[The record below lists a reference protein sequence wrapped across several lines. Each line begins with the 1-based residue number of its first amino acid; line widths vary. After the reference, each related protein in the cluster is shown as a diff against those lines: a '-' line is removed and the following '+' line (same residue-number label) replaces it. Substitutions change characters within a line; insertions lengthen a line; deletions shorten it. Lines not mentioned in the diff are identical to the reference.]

1 MKRRAFLK
9 TVAGLTLGAALE
21 SCLNPAA
28 LDELAPAAPTSIRV
42 EGALSWI
49 KVSWA
54 AVTTNSDGSPISD
67 LQAYRIYRSLIPA
80 SGFKQAGSVSGNET
94 TWKDTAVQAGQIWYY
109 KVTAV
114 DKSGNESQFSP
125 ESEPAILSI
134 RVPSAIL
141 PQHGEAL
148 FLNYDG
154 RRPSPSDTRS
164 DISITR
170 FQDSFIVLSRF
181 CTHAGCSN
189 MIFKNSEW
197 ECQCH
202 GSRFSQQG
210 KVLGALAQSPLRAFN
225 FTQES
230 NGDLI
235 VSFT

>member
-1 MKRRAFLK
+1 
-9 TVAGLTLGAALE
+9 
-21 SCLNPAA
+21 
-28 LDELAPAAPTSIRV
+28 
-42 EGALSWI
+42 
-49 KVSWA
+49 
-54 AVTTNSDGSPISD
+54 
-67 LQAYRIYRSLIPA
+67 
-80 SGFKQAGSVSGNET
+80 
-94 TWKDTAVQAGQIWYY
+94 
-109 KVTAV
+109 
-114 DKSGNESQFSP
+114 
-125 ESEPAILSI
+125 
-134 RVPSAIL
+134 VPHAIL

-154 RRPSPSDTRS
+154 QRPPPSDTRS

-170 FQDSFIVLSRF
+170 FQGGSIVLSRF

-210 KVLGALAQSPLRAFN
+210 KVLGAPAQSPLRAFN